1 MNLKELYQFNMPILF
16 CILEEKIKSI
26 QDSNDQDKIKLITEI
41 RQQCEIEKQRAI
53 ESTKREVKR
62 VTWCSN
68 CTKEARFYCCW
79 NTSYCGPSCQKI
91 HWQNH
96 QKYCTNVILFFI
108 FSF

>member
-1 MNLKELYQFNMPILF
+1 MNHSSILF
-16 CILEEKIKSI
+16 HYYFFFLNSDEKIQTI
-26 QDSNDQDKIKLITEI
+26 QQNCDQDKVKLISEI

-79 NTSYCGPSCQKI
+79 NTSYCGPSCQKV
-91 HWQNH
+91 HWQTH
-96 QKYCTNVILFFI
+96 QKYCTNVITCI
-108 FSF
+108 FKT